1 MARSTNVGRILGLR
15 KIMDAASVGALD
27 DNQKARNKSLTD
39 NSKKRGENLRKYL
52 FNNSDL
58 SIVSSTPKVF
68 AGIVEQDFG

>member
-52 FNNSDL
+52 FFN
-58 SIVSSTPKVF
+58 
-68 AGIVEQDFG
+68 